1 MITAENYL
9 LNAASLMTKPATGT
23 RGLWPRASAWLL
35 RLALEAALDRFWTTV
50 APSVAQCRSRRA
62 QLLMLRQ
69 YTGAETASRAAY
81 LWWALS
87 RAGHHHGYELALTA
101 GELRH
106 LHTEV
111 RSMVEVLEFSSAAG
125 VDRLNDHVGG
135 DAPAAARN
143 PS

>member
-1 MITAENYL
+1 VITAENYL
-9 LNAASLMTKPATGT
+9 MNAASLMTKPATGT

-35 RLALEAALDRFWTTV
+35 RLALEAALDRYWGAV

-69 YTGAETASRAAY
+69 YAGPETASRAAY

-87 RAGHHHGYELALTA
+87 RVGHHHGYELAPTV

-111 RSMVEVLEFSSAAG
+111 LGMVAALESYAVATPH
-125 VDRLNDHVGG
+125 L
-135 DAPAAARN
+135 
-143 PS
+143 